1 MKKAVRFRGRLF
13 FEPQRR
19 QFYEN
24 AQQFSETGFMSV
36 RYA

>member
-1 MKKAVRFRGRLF
+1 MHKAVRFCGRLF
-13 FEPQRR
+13 FEQRR